1 MESKS
6 IAGYYEIDG
15 SVKEANN
22 MEKNK
27 ILIVDDS
34 AINRMLLTDML
45 EGDYEILEA
54 ANGKEAVE
62 LIGSYQRELSLILL
76 DIVMPEM
83 DGFDVLSIM
92 KKRDWIEDVPVI
104 IISAET
110 SSASV
115 DRAYDLGAVEYIRRP
130 FDEKTIR
137 RRVKNIV
144 MLYTKQK
151 QLEDMVVEQMR
162 DKEKSN
168 LIMIEIL
175 SHIVEFRNGE
185 SGLHVLH
192 IRVLTEIFLNQLMQM
207 SDQYHLTPDQISLIA
222 NASALHDIG
231 KIAIEEKILNKPG
244 RLTQEEFEIMKTH
257 SEVGAQMIESVKQ
270 YQNEPLVMVARDI
283 CRWHHERYDGKGYP
297 DGLKGEEIPIAAQ
310 AVALADVY
318 DALTNK
324 RVYKPAF
331 SHEKAIEMIMNG
343 ECGTFNPMLL
353 QCLEEVAPE
362 LQERLKSR
370 ATEAASQDGT
380 RRIPIG
386 YRTIW
391 KQ

>member
-6 IAGYYEIDG
+6 ITGYYEING
-15 SVKEANN
+15 RVEEAKN

-34 AINRMLLTDML
+34 TINRMLLTDML
-45 EGDYEILEA
+45 EEDYEILEA
-54 ANGKEAVE
+54 SNGKEAVE

-76 DIVMPEM
+76 DIIMPEM
-83 DGFDVLSIM
+83 DGFDVLSVM
-92 KKRDWIEDVPVI
+92 KKREWIEAVPVI

-110 SSASV
+110 SSAAV
-115 DRAYDLGAVEYIRRP
+115 DRAYDLGAVEYISRP

-151 QLEDMVVEQMR
+151 QLEDMVVEQMQ

-192 IRVLTEIFLNQLMQM
+192 IRVLTEIFLNQLIQM
-207 SDQYHLTPDQISLIA
+207 TDQYQLTPDQISLIA

-231 KIAIEEKILNKPG
+231 KIAISEKILNKPG
-244 RLTQEEFEIMKTH
+244 RLTKEEFEIMKTH
-257 SEVGAQMIESVKQ
+257 SEVGARMIESVKQ
-270 YQNEPLVMVARDI
+270 YQNEALVMVARDI
-283 CRWHHERYDGKGYP
+283 CRWHHERYDGRGYP

-318 DALTNK
+318 DALTNR

-343 ECGTFNPMLL
+343 ECGVFNPMLL
-353 QCLEEVAPE
+353 QCLEEVASE
-362 LQERLKSR
+362 LQEKLKNR
-370 ATEAASQDGT
+370 ATEAASQEGT
-380 RRIPIG
+380 RLAPIG

-391 KQ
+391 RQ

>member
-34 AINRMLLTDML
+34 TINRMLLTDML

-115 DRAYDLGAVEYIRRP
+115 DRAYDLGAVEYISRP

-207 SDQYHLTPDQISLIA
+207 SDQYHLTQDQISLIA